1 MEYWSVLEYE
11 LYYKKR
17 DNAEIEAELSTISC
31 ACPCLFAEKRKK
43 FGQWER
49 TARQFSCHAVPDK
62 NALLS
67 AQLRAQLG
75 FEQRKDA
82 LHILVGLLAGEAA
95 VVRAQR
101 QAERNGLAARLSAH
115 TTAMSRVTAGNF
127 GSGW

>member
-1 MEYWSVLEYE
+1 MEYT
-11 LYYKKR
+11 
-17 DNAEIEAELSTISC
+17 TISR
-31 ACPCLFAEKRKK
+31 ACPCLFREKRKK

-62 NALLS
+62 KALLS

-95 VVRAQR
+95 VVPRSV
-101 QAERNGLAARLSAH
+101 RLNA
-115 TTAMSRVTAGNF
+115 TDLLPGATPMPR
-127 GSGW
+127 

>member
-1 MEYWSVLEYE
+1 MG
-11 LYYKKR
+11 KR
-17 DNAEIEAELSTISC
+17 
-31 ACPCLFAEKRKK
+31 PH
-43 FGQWER
+43 G
-49 TARQFSCHAVPDK
+49 QFSCHAVPDK

-101 QAERNGLAARLSAH
+101 QAERNGLAAGATPTPR
-115 TTAMSRVTAGNF
+115 
-127 GSGW
+127 

>member
-1 MEYWSVLEYE
+1 MRSL
-11 LYYKKR
+11 
-17 DNAEIEAELSTISC
+17 I
-31 ACPCLFAEKRKK
+31 
-43 FGQWER
+43 
-49 TARQFSCHAVPDK
+49 K

-101 QAERNGLAARLSAH
+101 QAERDGLAARRMQSSSAPTVTLSAH
-115 TTAMSRVTAGNF
+115 TTAISRVTAGNF